1 MGRGFECED
10 ACFQLIDTL
19 CASIQWAIEHDDMPP
34 VVVTQVKEKFGMLR
48 FRYRGGNDITKGMVW
63 MAEAISE
70 SLS

>member
-34 VVVTQVKEKFGMLR
+34 VVVTQVK
-48 FRYRGGNDITKGMVW
+48 
-63 MAEAISE
+63 
-70 SLS
+70 